1 MRHQMTF
8 AVAVLAVLSTP
19 ACTIDVR
26 GDDSVV
32 REEKRFTVS
41 GQPDLR
47 IRTFDGSI
55 RLKSWD
61 RNEVLVE
68 IERRG
73 PDQAT
78 AKALEVESSQEGNT
92 ITIQVPEPKR
102 QQVVHIGSWQSPSV
116 SLIITAPRRMTLDA
130 HTGDGSITADDIA
143 GTIGLTTGD
152 GSIRVRRVEG
162 GLKAHTGDGSI
173 QISDAAGTLQA
184 DSGDGSIDVD
194 GRFEGLD
201 VRSGDGSVQVNAS
214 SGSVLKSDWSIST
227 GDGSIGVRLPAN
239 IDAELD
245 AHSNDGRVR
254 ADGFS
259 GLTSNNRNDDDG
271 GTVRGKLGDGGRS
284 LRVRSGDGSISIR
297 GR

>member
-26 GDDSVV
+26 GDNSVV

-41 GQPDLR
+41 AQPDLR

-55 RLKSWD
+55 RVKSWD

-73 PDQAT
+73 PDQET
-78 AKALEVESSQEGNT
+78 AKALEVETSQESNR
-92 ITIQVPEPKR
+92 ITIEVPEPKGR
-102 QQVVHIGSWQSPSV
+102 HGVHIGSWQSPSV
-116 SLIITAPRRMTLDA
+116 SLTITAPRRMTLDA
-130 HTGDGSITADDIA
+130 HTGDGSIMADDIA

-152 GSIRVRRVEG
+152 GSIRIRRVEG

-173 QISDAAGTLQA
+173 QINDASGTLQA
-184 DSGDGSIDVD
+184 ESGDGSIDID

-201 VRSGDGSVQVNAS
+201 VRSGDGSVQVNAGN
-214 SGSVLKSDWSIST
+214 GSVLKSDWSIST

-254 ADGFS
+254 AEGFS
-259 GLTSNNRNDDDG
+259 GLTSNTRNDDDG
-271 GTVRGKLGDGGRS
+271 GTVRGKLGSGGRS